1 MDRLNIRSPKHV
13 IKIDDTE
20 VGIQEGINANCI
32 TIGVAKWSVYMKM
45 LTLDDAYYFHHD
57 LHKGEMDKKLIHCR
71 EILKKA
77 GADFVIDSLNELPPI
92 IEKINNK

>member
-1 MDRLNIRSPKHV
+1 
-13 IKIDDTE
+13 
-20 VGIQEGINANCI
+20 
-32 TIGVAKWSVYMKM
+32 MKM

-77 GADFVIDSLNELPPI
+77 GADFVIDSLLSSIFIYLFVLLKYHQESFQQIHYFDYIHLMLHSRDVFLVLSLI
-92 IEKINNK
+92 Y

>member
-1 MDRLNIRSPKHV
+1 
-13 IKIDDTE
+13 
-20 VGIQEGINANCI
+20 
-32 TIGVAKWSVYMKM
+32 
-45 LTLDDAYYFHHD
+45 
-57 LHKGEMDKKLIHCR
+57 MDKKLIHCR